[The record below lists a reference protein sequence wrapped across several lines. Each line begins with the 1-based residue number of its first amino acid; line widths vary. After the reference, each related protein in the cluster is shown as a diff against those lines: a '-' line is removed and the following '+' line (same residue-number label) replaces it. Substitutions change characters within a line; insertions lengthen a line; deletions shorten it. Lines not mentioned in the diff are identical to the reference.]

1 MRQTKLQKPVP
12 KIVAR
17 YGKDYA
23 ITQGVNSGVYYGFY
37 KREFLGH
44 NAQLSYVISLIS
56 IREGAGFDINKVE
69 IL

>member
-1 MRQTKLQKPVP
+1 MKKQLQRPQP

-23 ITQGVNSGVYYGFY
+23 ITKGVTNGMYYGFY
-37 KREFLGH
+37 RDKFIGH
-44 NAQLSYVISLIS
+44 NKALSYVISLVS
-56 IREGAGFDINKVE
+56 IREGTEFDINKVE

>member
-1 MRQTKLQKPVP
+1 MKKQLQRPEP

-23 ITQGVNSGVYYGFY
+23 ITQGVTNGMYYGFHQDT
-37 KREFLGH
+37 FLGH
-44 NAQLSYVISLIS
+44 NEALSYVISLVS
-56 IREGAGFDINKVE
+56 IREGTEFDINKVE

>member
-1 MRQTKLQKPVP
+1 MKKQLQRPEP

-23 ITQGVNSGVYYGFY
+23 ITQGVINGMYYGFY
-37 KREFLGH
+37 RDEFLGH
-44 NAQLSYVISLIS
+44 NEALSYVISLVS
-56 IREGAGFDINKVE
+56 IREGAEFDINKVE

>member
-1 MRQTKLQKPVP
+1 MKKQLQRPEP

-23 ITQGVNSGVYYGFY
+23 ITQGVTNGMHYAFY
-37 KREFLGH
+37 KDEFLGIGPLLS
-44 NAQLSYVISLIS
+44 NAISHVSLHC
-56 IREGAGFDINKVE
+56 GAGFDINKVE

>member
-1 MRQTKLQKPVP
+1 MKRKRLPKPLP

-23 ITQGVNSGVYYGFY
+23 ITQGVNSGVYYGFH

-56 IREGAGFDINKVE
+56 IREGAEFDINKVE

>member
-1 MRQTKLQKPVP
+1 MRQRLKKPEP

-23 ITQGVNSGVYYGFY
+23 ITQGVNNGVFYGFY
-37 KREFLGH
+37 RDKFLGH
-44 NAQLSYVISLIS
+44 NMAMSYVISLIS
-56 IREGAGFDINKVE
+56 IREGINFDINKVE